1 VKPELVVTFKHVLTL
16 GLSSAV
22 VIACATGCSSRQLY
36 DSAQG
41 WQRNECHRM
50 QDPGERSKCLS
61 STSTSYDEFR
71 RQSGEVK
78 PNK

>member
-1 VKPELVVTFKHVLTL
+1 MSSRRVLTL
-16 GLSSAV
+16 GLSSAM
-22 VIACATGCSSRQLY
+22 VIAFAAGCSSRQLY

-50 QDPGERSKCLS
+50 QDPGERGKCLS
-61 STSTSYDEFR
+61 STSTSYDDYR
-71 RQSGEVK
+71 RQSEGVK

>member
-1 VKPELVVTFKHVLTL
+1 MTSRRMLTL
-16 GLSSAV
+16 GLSSAMV
-22 VIACATGCSSRQLY
+22 VACATGCSSRQLY

-50 QDPGERSKCLS
+50 QDPTERSNCLS
-61 STSTSYDEFR
+61 STSTSYDEYR
-71 RQSGEVK
+71 RQSEGVK